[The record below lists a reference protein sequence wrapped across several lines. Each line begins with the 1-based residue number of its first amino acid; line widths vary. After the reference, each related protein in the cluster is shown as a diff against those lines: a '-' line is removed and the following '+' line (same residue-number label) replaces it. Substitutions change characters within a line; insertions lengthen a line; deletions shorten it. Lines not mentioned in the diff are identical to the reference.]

1 MPLQPRD
8 DLGPHSQIKR
18 DQIVEAARRL
28 FLERG
33 FERTSMDA
41 IRDLA
46 GVSKA
51 TLYNHYANKE
61 ALFSDVVRKIVER
74 LAGDWLQTL
83 GDAAPKLEGH
93 EALRQTLTQ
102 LAQRSLE
109 TLMRPE
115 YLALVRVVIA
125 DIHQFPQLGEIYRS
139 VGPGPALHRFAAFLT
154 HARSQG
160 LVVCPDPDAA
170 ARLFLGSILSYA
182 LLDGLLASGTPQVP
196 SSVQVA
202 AIVDLFLRALAQ

>member
-1 MPLQPRD
+1 MPLKARD
-8 DLGPHSQIKR
+8 DLGPHSQTKR
-18 DQIVEAARRL
+18 DQIIEAARHL

-61 ALFSDVVRKIVER
+61 ALFSDVVREIVDR
-74 LAGDWLQTL
+74 LAGDWLRTL
-83 GDAAPKLEGH
+83 GDAAPELEGRD
-93 EALRQTLTQ
+93 ALRQTLTQ
-102 LAQRSLE
+102 LAQRSLD

-115 YLALVRVVIA
+115 YLSLVRVVIA
-125 DIHQFPQLGEIYRS
+125 DVHQFPQLGTIYRS
-139 VGPGPALHRFAAFLT
+139 VGPDPALHRFTAFLD

-160 LVVCPDPDAA
+160 LIVCSDSDAA

-182 LLDGLLASGTPQVP
+182 LLDGLLVSGTPNVP
-196 SSVQVA
+196 SSMQVA
-202 AIVDLFLRALAQ
+202 AIVDLFLRALAR